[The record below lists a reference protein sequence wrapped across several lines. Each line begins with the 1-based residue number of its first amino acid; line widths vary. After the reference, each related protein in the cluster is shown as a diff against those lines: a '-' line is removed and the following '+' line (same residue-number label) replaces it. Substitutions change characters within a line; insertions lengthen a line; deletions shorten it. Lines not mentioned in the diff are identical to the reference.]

1 MQYGKASE
9 EKRDKEDILLAWD
22 FRLRNKGCC
31 GKAGL
36 QPALLGSKE
45 LSVLLL

>member
-1 MQYGKASE
+1 MQDGKASA
-9 EKRDKEDILLAWD
+9 EKRDEEDILLAWD

-31 GKAGL
+31 GKTDL

-45 LSVLLL
+45 PSL